1 MTAEPADDIC
11 ERIKEALRVVIDP
24 EIGLNIMDLGLIYDV
39 KVESG
44 TARVLMSTTTR
55 GCPAADY
62 LKDGA
67 QEAVSN
73 VSGIDAVEVTMTY
86 DPPWTPDMMTEE
98 SKSQLGFGS
107 APVY

>member
-1 MTAEPADDIC
+1 MTAEAAGDIR
-11 ERIKEALRVVIDP
+11 ERIKDALRVVVDP
-24 EIGLNIMDLGLIYDV
+24 EIGFNVVDLGLIYDV
-39 KVESG
+39 AVDSG
-44 TARVLMSTTTR
+44 IARVLMSTTTR

-86 DPPWTPDMMTEE
+86 DPPWTPDMMSEE
-98 SKSQLGFGS
+98 AKSQLGFG
-107 APVY
+107 AVNVR